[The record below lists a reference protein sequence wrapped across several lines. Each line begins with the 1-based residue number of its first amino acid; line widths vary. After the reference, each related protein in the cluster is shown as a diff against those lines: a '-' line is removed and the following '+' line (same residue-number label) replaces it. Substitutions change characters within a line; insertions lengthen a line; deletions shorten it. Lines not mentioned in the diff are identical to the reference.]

1 MASLLLLL
9 LPLLLLSFSGA
20 DATTVSTTIHAACR
34 ATRFPSICEKTLSE
48 SPSLPENPSPTDLIL
63 VAINASSSGTGTAL
77 SLSRSILSSSSDP
90 NHTTAARNCIDLLT
104 LASHRL
110 SFVSSSSAP
119 LSSARSWASA
129 VLIYHYSCWSALK
142 YVNTTSQISSA
153 IAFLTDLQSLTS
165 NALSML
171 FSLHRFGPDLSLW
184 SPPQTE
190 RDGYWDSSSSTT
202 PTTAAAT
209 TSDFG
214 SGSTPLSRSD
224 PDVTVCKGGSCRF
237 DSIQAAVNSAPGN
250 PTERFVIYIKEGVY
264 RETVTVPFEKPNVV
278 FVGDGMG
285 KTVITGSL
293 NAGMVGVSTYNTATV
308 GVQGDGFMA
317 CNLTISN
324 TAGPDV
330 HQAVAFR
337 SDSDLSILD
346 SVELSGHQ
354 DTLYASSLRQYYK
367 SCVISGTVDFIF
379 GNSAS
384 FFDNCLIVILP
395 RQLNPEGGET
405 NTVTAHGRTDPSQTT
420 GFVFHRCTINGSADY
435 LRLYDSN
442 PKVHRSY
449 LGRPWKEY
457 SRTVFLECYLER
469 VLRPEGWSPWDGD
482 FALSTLFYG
491 EFASVGPGANV
502 SARVPWS
509 GRVPREHVDVYS
521 VSNFIQGDQWI
532 HALVLNLNYT
542 N

>member
-1 MASLLLLL
+1 MASPLLLLLLL
-9 LPLLLLSFSGA
+9 LPFSGA
-20 DATTVSTTIHAACR
+20 GAATVSTTIHAACR

-48 SPSLPENPSPTDLIL
+48 SPSLPQNPSPTDLIL
-63 VAINASSSGTGTAL
+63 AAINASSSGTTTAL
-77 SLSRSILSSSSDP
+77 TLSHSILSSSSDP

-110 SFVSSSSAP
+110 SSISSPSSSAR
-119 LSSARSWASA
+119 LSSARAWTSA
-129 VLIYHYSCWSALK
+129 VLLYHYSCWSALK

-153 IAFLTDLQSLTS
+153 MAFLTDLQSITS

-190 RDGYWDSSSSTT
+190 RDGYWDSSSSSG
-202 PTTAAAT
+202 AAT
-209 TSDFG
+209 GADFG
-214 SGSTPLSRSD
+214 SGSTLLSRSK
-224 PDVTVCKGGSCRF
+224 PDVMVCKGGSCRF
-237 DSIQAAVNSAPGN
+237 DSVQAAVDSAPVN
-250 PTERFVIYIKEGVY
+250 RTERFVIYIKEGVY
-264 RETVTVPFEKPNVV
+264 NETVRVPFEKPNLA

-293 NAGMVGVSTYNTATV
+293 SADMVGVSTYNTATV

-317 CNLTISN
+317 YNLTISN
-324 TAGPDV
+324 TAGPDA
-330 HQAVAFR
+330 HQAVAYR

-354 DTLYASSLRQYYK
+354 DTLYAASLRQYFK
-367 SCVISGTVDFIF
+367 SCTISGTVDFIF

-384 FFDNCLIVILP
+384 FFDNCLILTLP
-395 RQLNPEGGET
+395 RQLNPDHGET
-405 NTVTAHGRTDPSQTT
+405 NTVTAHGRTDPAQTT
-420 GFVFHRCTINGSADY
+420 GFVFHRSTINGSADY
-435 LRLYDSN
+435 LRLFNTN
-442 PKVHRSY
+442 PKIHRTY
-449 LGRPWKEY
+449 LGRPWKEF

-469 VLRPEGWSPWDGD
+469 VVRPEGWSLWDGD

-509 GRVPREHVDVYS
+509 SQVPPEHVDVYS

-532 HALVLNLNYT
+532 HSLVLNPI
-542 N
+542 

>member
-1 MASLLLLL
+1 MASP
-9 LPLLLLSFSGA
+9 LPLLLTLLSFSSGGS
-20 DATTVSTTIHAACR
+20 TVSTPIHNACR
-34 ATRFPSICEKTLSE
+34 ATRFPAICEKTLTE
-48 SPSLPENPSPTDLIL
+48 SPSLPANPSPSDLIL
-63 VAINASSSGTGTAL
+63 ATFNATSSGTGTAL

-104 LASHRL
+104 LSSLRL
-110 SFVSSSSAP
+110 SAIPSSAP
-119 LSSARSWASA
+119 LPSPAARAWTSAA
-129 VLIYHYSCWSALK
+129 LLYHYSCWSALK

-153 IAFLTDLQSLTS
+153 MAFLTDLQSLTS

-190 RDGYWDSSSSTT
+190 RDGYWDGTSSSS
-202 PTTAAAT
+202 ASASA
-209 TSDFG
+209 SDADFG
-214 SGSTPLSRSD
+214 PGSILGYGSE

-237 DSIQAAVNSAPGN
+237 ESVQAAVDSAPGN
-250 PTERFVIYIKEGVY
+250 QTGQFVIYIKEGVY
-264 RETVTVPFEKPNVV
+264 EETVRVPFEKRNVV

-308 GVQGDGFMA
+308 GVVGDGFMA
-317 CNLTISN
+317 RNLTIAN
-324 TAGPDV
+324 TAGPDA

-384 FFDNCLIVILP
+384 LFDRCLILILP
-395 RQLNPEGGET
+395 RQLNPEHGET
-405 NTVTAHGRTDPSQTT
+405 NTVTAHGRNDPAQTT
-420 GFVFHRCTINGSADY
+420 GFVFQSCTVNGSADY
-435 LRLYDSN
+435 LRLYDQN

-457 SRTVFLECYLER
+457 SRTVFLDCHLER
-469 VLRPEGWSPWDGD
+469 VIRPEGWSPWDGD
-482 FALSTLFYG
+482 FALGTLFYG
-491 EFASVGPGANV
+491 EFRSTGPGANA

-509 GRVPREHVDVYS
+509 SQVPPEHVDVYS
-521 VSNFIQGDQWI
+521 TSNFIQGDQWI
-532 HALVLNLNYT
+532 HSKP
-542 N
+542 